1 MIRAT
6 KFTMLNQK
14 NNNEII
20 EIDASDK
27 PLGRVATEIAVL
39 LRGKHMPS
47 FEPRIPQGPK
57 VRVFNINR
65 ARVSSKPIT
74 SYTGYPGG
82 LRRRARKTLFARDP
96 RAVLLKTVRGML
108 PSNKWRDRLLHRLS
122 VS

>member
-1 MIRAT
+1 MEQDI
-6 KFTMLNQK
+6 F
-14 NNNEII
+14 
-20 EIDASDK
+20 EIDAADK
-27 PLGRVATEIAVL
+27 PLGRIASEIAVI

-47 FEPRIPQGPK
+47 FEPRAPEGPK
-57 VRVFNINR
+57 IRIKNINR

-108 PSNKWRDRLLHRLS
+108 PNNKWRDRLLRRLL